1 MGQIHRKYI
10 DPAKIS
16 IDEDTSNVTASD
28 CTELKDSY
36 GRYLGEGMAIFRGKR
51 DEIFFLNAER
61 GIIRQLVDKNQHLLM
76 DDDEINDYQI
86 LAHLANG
93 HHYLRE
99 RIASF
104 GGLHTWDGFK
114 NGYCAIDWTL
124 YPDGRYFADE
134 GGFGME
140 DSDEQVAYCIMDRN
154 LKVVVPFFFAED
166 PKEVLSAVRA
176 GTYKPEPMT
185 PRKIES
191 VVHNEEPQIPEG
203 LAAHIKEAYYAFLRK
218 LSAKN
223 KNI

>member
-1 MGQIHRKYI
+1 
-10 DPAKIS
+10 
-16 IDEDTSNVTASD
+16 
-28 CTELKDSY
+28 
-36 GRYLGEGMAIFRGKR
+36 
-51 DEIFFLNAER
+51 
-61 GIIRQLVDKNQHLLM
+61 M
-76 DDDEINDYQI
+76 DDEEINDYQI
-86 LAHLANG
+86 LSHLSNG

-124 YPDGRYFADE
+124 YPDGRYFADD

-140 DSDEQVAYCIMDRN
+140 DNDEQVAYCIMDMN

-185 PRKIES
+185 HRKIES

-203 LAAHIKEAYYAFLRK
+203 LAAYIKEAYYAFLRK